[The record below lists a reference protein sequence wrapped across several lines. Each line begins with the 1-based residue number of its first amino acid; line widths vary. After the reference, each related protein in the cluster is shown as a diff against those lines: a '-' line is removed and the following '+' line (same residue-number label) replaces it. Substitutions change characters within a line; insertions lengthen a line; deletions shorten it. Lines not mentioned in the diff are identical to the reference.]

1 MYVQYNAY
9 NNFLNYI
16 KMFKKKDLFEM
27 IKLYNYDRN
36 TIFFTLF
43 PNLSIFLCNKTRLKY
58 FYCPPFLLRELQDHI
73 S

>member
-9 NNFLNYI
+9 NNFLKYI

-27 IKLYNYDRN
+27 IKIYNYDRN
-36 TIFFTLF
+36 TIFFY
-43 PNLSIFLCNKTRLKY
+43 N
-58 FYCPPFLLRELQDHI
+58 I